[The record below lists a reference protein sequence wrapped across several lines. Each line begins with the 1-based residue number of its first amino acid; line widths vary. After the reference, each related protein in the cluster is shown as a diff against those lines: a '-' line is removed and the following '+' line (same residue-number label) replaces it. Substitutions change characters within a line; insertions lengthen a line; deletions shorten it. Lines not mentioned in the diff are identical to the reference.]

1 MASSKIVSAKI
12 AWLLSGFSFSTKVST
27 IISSLSLL
35 TANSNLINASTK
47 KKLNFL
53 ADIIND
59 HFLTFASIGRHI
71 DVIHTILDYIINFAN
86 GIHNKAI
93 ASTYDKNMLFH
104 TLVITLFTICK
115 DADMRFLMGSYL
127 IPKKPH
133 QTFNMYLEYIL
144 EMSALY
150 DHCIQM
156 QDGEMIILEDSDL
169 YAVVNCLRITSD
181 YKLRKIW
188 VQEQVK
194 EKFLWLIK
202 RYYHSITNIPIDT
215 FYSLKDVQLNICQS
229 PSMKILS
236 IWSENI
242 VAVKNLA
249 LFFNMHMTFINTYMD
264 FFGGIVIWPPTDC
277 DFTRILFSIRN
288 NKFPDVTHSVN
299 VIHLSR
305 TVEKNATS
313 IYNLF
318 YDGTWQKPTKHKYWK
333 YNGSLWANATND
345 DILRCYESAKKGF
358 ETWSIKSIKTR
369 IQILSKFV
377 SILKD
382 NGKLGLAAVVDRCL
396 KCPYLYESITGF
408 RNTKIEVIHTRI
420 PIGVTILREEN
431 ENVFFFRLIQ
441 TLIAGNSVIVMFS
454 PNFYNLI
461 PHYDTFSIC
470 GVPPGVIN
478 LLSHEDANM
487 LEMRLCSGAYT
498 DYAKKYFLKCNSI
511 ETYILQYKQLTIPK
525 QIVLQ
530 V

>member
-1 MASSKIVSAKI
+1 
-12 AWLLSGFSFSTKVST
+12 
-27 IISSLSLL
+27 
-35 TANSNLINASTK
+35 
-47 KKLNFL
+47 
-53 ADIIND
+53 
-59 HFLTFASIGRHI
+59 
-71 DVIHTILDYIINFAN
+71 
-86 GIHNKAI
+86 
-93 ASTYDKNMLFH
+93 MLFH